1 MKTTKM
7 WLLAILFLAF
17 AATSC
22 SDDEDPINEAQV
34 LAEYLESPDG
44 GGDYANTAM
53 GAYVSAE
60 GVKTLMATGG
70 VYIIDVRTAE
80 TFATGHIEGAV
91 NVPLTEVPAHLDGM
105 DVSGYDKVAIVCYSG
120 QSAAWVTNICR
131 IKGYDNVFSM
141 KWGMTSWHADFDS
154 WSGKTSNMYATQ
166 FKTEAYPKGA
176 EGSLPA
182 LNTGETEGKA
192 IMDARIDVVLAEGFG
207 AAAIGAGDVYANPDN
222 FYIVNYWSEAHY
234 SDPGHIEGAMQYTP
248 KESMAL
254 EVALKTLPTDKT
266 IVVYCYTGQT
276 SANLASYLRVLG
288 YDAKSLK
295 FGANSMIYDEM
306 PAAQWNAE
314 TQIMGYDYVAPAPA
328 K

>member
-1 MKTTKM
+1 MKTTRM

-44 GGDYANTAM
+44 GGDYANTKM
-53 GAYVSAE
+53 GAYISASD
-60 GVKTLMATGG
+60 VKTLMPVANG
-70 VYIIDVRTAE
+70 VYIVDVRGADDY
-80 TFATGHIEGAV
+80 ATGHIEGAT
-91 NVPLTEVPAHLDGM
+91 NVPLTDVPAHLDGM

-131 IKGYDNVFSM
+131 IKGYDNVHSM
-141 KWGMTSWHADFDS
+141 KYGMTSWNADFDV
-154 WSGKTSNMYATQ
+154 WSNKTSNMYATQ
-166 FKTEAYPKGA
+166 FTNSQFPKGEA
-176 EGSLPA
+176 GNLPSLS
-182 LNTGETEGKA
+182 TGQTEGKA
-192 IMDARIDVVLAEGFG
+192 IMDARIDVVLGEGFG
-207 AAAIGAGDVYANPDN
+207 AAAISAADVYANLNDY
-222 FYIVNYWSEAHY
+222 YIVNYWSLDHY
-234 SDPGHIEGAMQYTP
+234 NDPGHLEGAMQYTP
-248 KESMAL
+248 KESIAL
-254 EVALKTLPTDKT
+254 DTDLKTLPTDKT

-276 SANLASYLRVLG
+276 SANLASYLRVMG

-306 PAAQWNAE
+306 PAAKWDADKN
-314 TQIMGYDYVAPAPA
+314 IMGYDYVSS